1 MLPVSATF
9 LEALAS
15 SQQVST
21 RADLLKAGAVVYSGL
36 PVTGGQVSFTRSSI
50 ASRSVSCTIAP
61 ELPLADYAV
70 ERSLTGGTL
79 GVYGHELRIYWSL
92 HLVGGGVE
100 SLPLGRFRIDS
111 MAGSLSGDG
120 EVSLSGV
127 SREAF
132 VADEKFVVPRT
143 VSGPSARS
151 LIAALIVEALAG
163 AEVVMSATR
172 DAAVPA
178 TTFEG
183 GRWDAI
189 KTLADSIA
197 ATVRCDAYG
206 RFVVTDAPTT
216 DSSAVWTA
224 KAGPGGVIV
233 RASGAL
239 DRSRVR
245 NCWIVQGSPP
255 DGQSVPVQAVVYD
268 EAPGSPTR
276 YGDPDAGFFGRVP
289 EVRQVSTLSS
299 LDQCRELALSLLA
312 QTCGAASSIDLG
324 MVPNPALEVGDVIDI
339 MPDADNLMGSRRR
352 HIIDSGSMDLTPG
365 GAFTLATRD
374 LMQVADA

>member
-1 MLPVSATF
+1 MLPVSSGF

-15 SQQVST
+15 SQQVSV

-50 ASRSVSCTIAP
+50 ASRSVSCTLAP
-61 ELPLADYAV
+61 QLPLPNYAAQQ
-70 ERSLTGGTL
+70 SLTGGTL
-79 GVYGHELRIYWSL
+79 GVYGHELRVYWSL
-92 HLVGGGVE
+92 HMVGGGSE

-111 MAGSLSGDG
+111 LSGSLSGDG

-132 VADEKFVVPRT
+132 VADERFVVPRT
-143 VSGPSARS
+143 VSGPSTRS

-163 AEVVMSATR
+163 AEVVVSATR
-172 DAAVPA
+172 DAAVPT

-183 GRWDAI
+183 GRWDAV

-206 RFVVTDAPTT
+206 RFVVADAPTT
-216 DSSAVWTA
+216 DSPAVWTA
-224 KAGPGGVIV
+224 KAGRGGVIV
-233 RASGAL
+233 RANGVL

-245 NCWIVQGSPP
+245 NCWIVQGAAPE
-255 DGQSVPVQAVVYD
+255 GQSVPVQAVVYD

-276 YGDPDAGFFGRVP
+276 YGDPDAGRFGRVP
-289 EVRQVSTLSS
+289 EVRQVSTLTS
-299 LDQCRELALSLLA
+299 LDQCRTLALSLLA

-324 MVPNPALEVGDVIDI
+324 LIPNPALEVGDVIDI
-339 MPDADNLMGSRRR
+339 EPDPNDLLGSRRR
-352 HIIDSGSMDLTPG
+352 HIVDSGSIDLTPG

>member
-61 ELPLADYAV
+61 ELPLADYAA

-143 VSGPSARS
+143 VSGPSVRS
-151 LIAALIVEALAG
+151 LIAALITEALAG

-206 RFVVTDAPTT
+206 RFVVADAPTT
-216 DSSAVWTA
+216 DSSAAWAA

-245 NCWIVQGSPP
+245 NCWIVQGSSP

-268 EAPGSPTR
+268 ETPGSPTR
-276 YGDPDAGFFGRVP
+276 YGDPDAGHFGRVP
-289 EVRQVSTLSS
+289 EVRQVSTLNS

-352 HIIDSGSMDLTPG
+352 HIVDSGSMDLTPG

>member
-9 LEALAS
+9 MEALAS

-61 ELPLADYAV
+61 ELGLADYASV
-70 ERSLTGGTL
+70 RSLTGGTL
-79 GVYGHELRIYWSL
+79 GVYGHEVRVYWSL
-92 HLVGGGVE
+92 HMVGGQVE
-100 SLPLGRFRIDS
+100 SLPLGWFRIDS
-111 MAGSLSGDG
+111 MSGSLAGDS

-127 SREAF
+127 SREAY
-132 VADEKFVVPRT
+132 VADEKFIVPRT

-151 LIAALIVEALAG
+151 LIAALITESLAG

-206 RFVVTDAPTT
+206 RFVVTDAPTVE
-216 DSSAVWTA
+216 SSAVWAA

-245 NCWIVQGSPP
+245 NCWIVQGSAPE
-255 DGQSVPVQAVVYD
+255 GQSVPVQAVVYD

-276 YGDPDAGFFGRVP
+276 YGDPDAGHFGRVP

-299 LDQCRELALSLLA
+299 LDQCRALALSLLA

-324 MVPNPALEVGDVIDI
+324 MVPNPAVEVGDVIDI